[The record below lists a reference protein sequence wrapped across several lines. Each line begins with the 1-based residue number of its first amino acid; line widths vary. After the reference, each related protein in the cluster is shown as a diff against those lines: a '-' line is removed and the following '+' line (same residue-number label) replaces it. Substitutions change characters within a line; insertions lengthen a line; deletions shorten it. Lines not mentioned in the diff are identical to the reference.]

1 MTLKRGNDCDDGSDY
16 KRLRYDNDAQ
26 TWPSCASVSELA
38 DLDLT
43 EELAVQQVDSFLKR
57 VGVCAGIH
65 AASDAQCDAA
75 NRRQGMFAMHEEWQG
90 LTEHTW

>member
-1 MTLKRGNDCDDGSDY
+1 MILKRRNECDDGPDC
-16 KRLRYDNDAQ
+16 KRLRCDNAARA
-26 TWPSCASVSELA
+26 WPSYASVSKLA

-43 EELAVQQVDSFLKR
+43 EELAVQQVDSFLRR

-65 AASDAQCDAA
+65 AASDAQCGAA
-75 NRRQGMFAMHEEWQG
+75 NGRQGVYAVQEEWQG